1 MEQTAMTPFWLN
13 TPSGFIAVSWF
24 ASSQTARQSR
34 LAVVVV
40 PGVAQEDRT
49 LSVGVSPLV
58 EQLLGAGIPTLV
70 AHLEGTSNS
79 SSSLRDASVA
89 DAWAQDIEVAVEHVV
104 EMGFQHIVVVAIKL
118 SALLALDALEHDHDE
133 VDAIVMWAPALDGR
147 KFVREAALL
156 SVASGIPEAPSDSAE
171 TVLGSFEVSRE
182 LLAVISKLRI
192 DPTER
197 REGRVLIVDDL
208 SRKDPRHE
216 ALFEK
221 AELWYGDETNQW
233 VNVPSDRARVPQ
245 QDIIHITN
253 WIANRATTITPFAP
267 RQVPGLS
274 VVRYEHAG
282 ELISERFVDIDSNG
296 LIGVCAQREGPAESQ
311 SSSLAIALSPQPGRS
326 FVELARDET
335 ARGRVTLRFDL
346 SSNGLSR
353 RVRKEGWG
361 ELHSRSSATEIR
373 SALAWLEAHGERKI
387 ILVGFCAAAVASV
400 RAAVTPFTRAIVAV
414 NPALFVPGQSWRT
427 FDGMTG
433 SRLRKLVDKHDL
445 HRFVERSR
453 WHFRVEIVPPFVAV
467 RRLMKKKADGVR
479 VLLQFET
486 TDVGFTYLKRIGGSA
501 LHRATDQIT
510 ITSYQDLGHTLTGLP
525 ARERLF
531 AELRAFISRQ

>member
-1 MEQTAMTPFWLN
+1 MEQTAKTSFWLN
-13 TPSGFIAVSWF
+13 TPTGFISASWY
-24 ASSQTARQSR
+24 ASSQTARESR
-34 LAVVVV
+34 LAVVIV
-40 PGVAQEDRT
+40 PGIAQEDRT

-58 EQLLGAGIPTLV
+58 DQLLDAGIPTLV

-79 SSSLRDASVA
+79 SSSLSDAAVA
-89 DAWAQDIEVAVEHVV
+89 DAWALDIEVAVEHVV
-104 EMGFQHIVVVAIKL
+104 KMGFQKVVVVGIKL
-118 SALLALDALEHDHDE
+118 SGLLALDALEHDHDE
-133 VDAIVMWAPALDGR
+133 VDAVVMWAPALDGR

-156 SVASGIPEAPSDSAE
+156 SVASGIPPAPPDSTE
-171 TVLGSFEVSRE
+171 TVLGSFEVSRD
-182 LLAVISKLRI
+182 LLTTISKLRI
-192 DPTER
+192 DPAR
-197 REGRVLIVDDL
+197 RRNGRVLIVDDKN
-208 SRKDPRHE
+208 RKDPRHE

-221 AELWYGDETNQW
+221 PESWYGDETNQW

-245 QDIIHITN
+245 HDITHITK
-253 WIANRATTITPFAP
+253 WIANRAATMTSFAP
-267 RQVPGLS
+267 REVAGSS
-274 VVRYEHAG
+274 VVRYERAG
-282 ELISERFVDIDSNG
+282 EIIAERFVDIGSHG

-311 SSSLAIALSPQPGRS
+311 ASSLAIALSPQPGRS
-326 FVELARDET
+326 FVELARDEA

-353 RVRKEGWG
+353 RVRNEGWG
-361 ELHSRSSATEIR
+361 ELHSRSSGSEIR
-373 SALAWLEAHGERKI
+373 AALDWLEAHGERKI

-400 RAAVTPFTRAIVAV
+400 RVAVSPFTRAIVAV

-433 SRLRKLVDKHDL
+433 SRLRKLIDKRDL
-445 HRFVERSR
+445 HHFVERSR
-453 WHFRVEIVPPFVAV
+453 WHYRVEIVPPLAAV

-510 ITSYQDLGHTLTGLP
+510 ITSYEDLGHTLTGLP
-525 ARERLF
+525 ARARLF
-531 AELRAFISRQ
+531 ADLRAFINRQ